1 MKLEVYLWLGLTKY
15 SKEVISCLPEDFVPV
30 YAEDIGEGE
39 EQRGLV
45 DTGGRRKLPLG
56 LSCQGES
63 AETSVCWWKLSIEVK
78 KIILLEN

>member
-1 MKLEVYLWLGLTKY
+1 M
-15 SKEVISCLPEDFVPV
+15 PV
-30 YAEDIGEGE
+30 YEEDMGEQE

-63 AETSVCWWKLSIEVK
+63 AETSVCWWKLSIQVK
-78 KIILLEN
+78 KNSLIRGQEFANI